1 MYAGTNYNP
10 NNKLNPYLV
19 TELTSAKPEELILKI
34 YDFAILNCKKDN
46 MIKTNDALQ
55 VLINSLNF
63 GDPQASE
70 ISMGLMRLYEYCQ
83 EQMRKHN
90 SQAVLKVLME
100 LKDAWVTALNK
111 G

>member
-19 TELTSAKPEELILKI
+19 TELTSAKPDELIIKI

-63 GDPQASE
+63 ADPQASE

-90 SQAVLKVLME
+90 SSAVLKVLTE

>member
-19 TELTSAKPEELILKI
+19 TELTSAKPDELILKV
-34 YDFAILNCKKDN
+34 YDFAILNCKRDN

-63 GDPQASE
+63 GDPKASE

-83 EQMRKHN
+83 EEMRKHN
-90 SQAVLKVLME
+90 SSVVLKVLTE
-100 LKDAWVTALNK
+100 LKDAWVSALNK

>member
-1 MYAGTNYNP
+1 
-10 NNKLNPYLV
+10 
-19 TELTSAKPEELILKI
+19 
-34 YDFAILNCKKDN
+34 
-46 MIKTNDALQ
+46 
-55 VLINSLNF
+55 LINSLNF

>member
-1 MYAGTNYNP
+1 MYTGTNYNP

-19 TELTSAKPEELILKI
+19 TELTSAKPDELILKI

-63 GDPQASE
+63 GNQQASE

-90 SQAVLKVLME
+90 SPAVLKVLTE